1 MYVMLKENLPDKD
14 GRSRGLQVLNDKGR
28 FNVKVSV
35 SSPVLFA
42 HGHKGIR
49 RSRTFEIGSP

>member
-14 GRSRGLQVLNDKGR
+14 GRSRGLKVLNDKGR

-35 SSPVLFA
+35 SSPVLSA
-42 HGHKGIR
+42 PDIR
-49 RSRTFEIGSP
+49 NQAFPDF